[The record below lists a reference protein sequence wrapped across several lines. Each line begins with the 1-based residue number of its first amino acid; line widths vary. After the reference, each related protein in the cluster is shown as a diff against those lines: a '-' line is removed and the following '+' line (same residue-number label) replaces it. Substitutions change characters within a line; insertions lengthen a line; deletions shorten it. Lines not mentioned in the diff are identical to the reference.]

1 MSESLGGGWI
11 GEVDAVLRARWL
23 LFHKIALSIDGAS
36 GAILF
41 VLLLSFFPLLSGT
54 LEPATL
60 PGLFALGLAAT
71 LALPV
76 TLEILGLYQSQR
88 RQSALGYLAR
98 FTGASL
104 AVTVALTGIAAA
116 VRAPVDPTFPL
127 LLGGAQLLVVGT
139 LRALTLL
146 TLRTLRGTGRNSRYV
161 LIVGA
166 GPRAASARAVLE
178 QNRQWGL
185 QVVGY
190 LDESDAPL
198 APGIEPE
205 KVHKL
210 MDLPRL
216 LREKVIDEVVVA
228 CPRSMLAA
236 LGPVVAVCAE
246 SGVPITVLSDL
257 FGDFLPPPQVS
268 RFGGNAALSFSTVHH
283 SRTELALK
291 RSIDIAVASIVLALA
306 APILAI
312 AALAI
317 KRTSPGPVLFRQVRC
332 GLYGRPFEMMKLR
345 TMVADA
351 EARRAELL
359 ELNEMDGPVFKMKN
373 DPRITPIGRL
383 LRRFSID
390 ELPQL
395 WNVLRGDMS
404 LVGPRP
410 PIPSEVNCYATTD
423 RRRLSMRPGI
433 TCLWQVSGRNEIGFD
448 QWVKLDLAYIDSW
461 SLGLDLRVLLK
472 TIPAVFK
479 GTGA

>member
-1 MSESLGGGWI
+1 M
-11 GEVDAVLRARWL
+11 LRSRWL
-23 LFHKIALSIDGAS
+23 LFHKIALSIDSAS

-41 VLLLSFFPLLSGT
+41 VALLSFFPWLSGP

-60 PGLFALGLAAT
+60 PGLFLLGLAAT
-71 LALPV
+71 LALPI
-76 TLEILGLYQSQR
+76 TLEFLGLYQSQR
-88 RQSALGYLAR
+88 RQSVSTFLAR
-98 FTGASL
+98 FAGAS
-104 AVTVALTGIAAA
+104 AFVTLILTGLSIAL
-116 VRAPVDPTFPL
+116 RAPVDPIFPIV
-127 LLGGAQLLVVGT
+127 LGGAQLLVVGT
-139 LRALTLL
+139 LRTVALLA
-146 TLRTLRGTGRNSRYV
+146 LRALRGRGRNSRYV
-161 LIVGA
+161 LIVGT
-166 GPRAASARAVLE
+166 GPRAAGARAVLE

-190 LDESDAPL
+190 LDETDAAI
-198 APGIEPE
+198 APGIDPE

-210 MDLPRL
+210 VDLPRL

-228 CPRSMLAA
+228 CPRSMLAS

-268 RFGGNAALSFSTVHH
+268 RFGGNAALSFATVHH
-283 SRTELALK
+283 SGLELALK
-291 RSIDIAVASIVLALA
+291 RGIDIAVSGIILAMA
-306 APILAI
+306 APILAV
-312 AALAI
+312 AAIAI
-317 KRTSPGPVLFRQVRC
+317 KRTSPGPVMFRQIRC
-332 GLYGRPFEMMKLR
+332 GLYGRPFEMLKLR

-359 ELNEMDGPVFKMKN
+359 ELNEMDGPVFKMKH
-373 DPRITPIGRL
+373 DPRITPVGRI
-383 LRRFSID
+383 LRRFSLD

-410 PIPSEVNCYATTD
+410 PIPSEVDCYATTD

-433 TCLWQVSGRNEIGFD
+433 TCLWQVSGRNQIGFD
-448 QWVKLDLAYIDSW
+448 QWVKLDLDYIDSW
-461 SLGLDLRVLLK
+461 SVGLDMRVLLK

>member
-1 MSESLGGGWI
+1 
-11 GEVDAVLRARWL
+11 VLRARWL

-41 VLLLSFFPLLSGT
+41 VLLLSFFPSLSGP
-54 LEPATL
+54 LAPATL
-60 PGLFALGLAAT
+60 PGLFVLGLAAT
-71 LALPV
+71 LALPL
-76 TLEILGLYQSQR
+76 TLEFLGLYQSQR
-88 RQSALGYLAR
+88 RQSVSTYLAR

-104 AVTVALTGIAAA
+104 FVTLAMTGLATAL
-116 VRAPVDPTFPL
+116 RAPVDPIFPMV
-127 LLGGAQLLVVGT
+127 LGGAQLLVVGA
-139 LRALTLL
+139 LRTATLL
-146 TLRTLRGTGRNSRYV
+146 ALRTLRGTGRNSRYV
-161 LIVGA
+161 LIVGT
-166 GPRAASARAVLE
+166 GPRAAGARAVLE

-190 LDESDAPL
+190 LDEIDAPI
-198 APGIEPE
+198 APGIDPQ

-228 CPRSMLAA
+228 CPRSMLAS

-268 RFGGNAALSFSTVHH
+268 RFGGNAALSFATVHH
-283 SRTELALK
+283 SRLELALK
-291 RSIDIAVASIVLALA
+291 RGIDIAASSLVLTITAPVIAL
-306 APILAI
+306 

-317 KRTSPGPVLFRQVRC
+317 KRTSPGPVMFRQVRC
-332 GLYGRPFEMMKLR
+332 GLYGRPFEMLKLR
-345 TMVADA
+345 TMVQDA

-359 ELNEMDGPVFKMKN
+359 ELNEMDGPVFKRKY
-373 DPRITPIGRL
+373 DPRITPVGRL

-433 TCLWQVSGRNEIGFD
+433 TCLWQVSGRNDIGFD

-461 SLGLDLRVLLK
+461 SLGLDLRVLVK

>member
-1 MSESLGGGWI
+1 M
-11 GEVDAVLRARWL
+11 LRARWL

-41 VLLLSFFPLLSGT
+41 VLLLSFFPSLSGP
-54 LEPATL
+54 LAPASL
-60 PGLFALGLAAT
+60 PGLFVLGLAAT
-71 LALPV
+71 LALPI
-76 TLEILGLYQSQR
+76 TLEFLGLYQSQR
-88 RQSALGYLAR
+88 RQSVVTYLTR

-104 AVTVALTGIAAA
+104 FVTLAMTGLAAA
-116 VRAPVDPTFPL
+116 LRAPVDPLFPMV
-127 LLGGAQLLVVGT
+127 LGGAQLLVVGA
-139 LRALTLL
+139 LRTVTLL
-146 TLRTLRGTGRNSRYV
+146 ALRTLRGTGRNSRYV
-161 LIVGA
+161 LIVGS
-166 GPRAASARAVLE
+166 GPRAAGARAVLE

-190 LDESDAPL
+190 LDETDAPI

-228 CPRSMLAA
+228 CPRSMLAS

-268 RFGGNAALSFSTVHH
+268 RFGGNAALSFATVHH
-283 SRTELALK
+283 SRLELALK
-291 RSIDIAVASIVLALA
+291 RAIDIAASSLVLTVTAPFIAL
-306 APILAI
+306 

-317 KRTSPGPVLFRQVRC
+317 KRTSPGPVMFRQVRC
-332 GLYGRPFEMMKLR
+332 GLYGRPFEMLKLR
-345 TMVADA
+345 TMVQDA

-373 DPRITPIGRL
+373 DPRITPVGRL

-433 TCLWQVSGRNEIGFD
+433 TCLWQVSGRNDIGFD

-461 SLGLDLRVLLK
+461 SLGLDLRVLVK

>member
-1 MSESLGGGWI
+1 
-11 GEVDAVLRARWL
+11 VLRARWL

-41 VLLLSFFPLLSGT
+41 VLLLSFFPSLSGP
-54 LEPATL
+54 LAPATL
-60 PGLFALGLAAT
+60 PGLFVLGLAAT
-71 LALPV
+71 LALPL
-76 TLEILGLYQSQR
+76 TLEFLGLYQSQR
-88 RQSALGYLAR
+88 RQSVSTYLAR

-104 AVTVALTGIAAA
+104 FVTLAMTGLATAL
-116 VRAPVDPTFPL
+116 RAPVDPIFPMVL
-127 LLGGAQLLVVGT
+127 VGAQLLVVGA
-139 LRALTLL
+139 LRTATLL
-146 TLRTLRGTGRNSRYV
+146 ALRTLRGTGRNSRYV
-161 LIVGA
+161 LIVCT
-166 GPRAASARAVLE
+166 GPRAAGARSVLE
-178 QNRQWGL
+178 QILQWGL

-190 LDESDAPL
+190 LDEIDAPI
-198 APGIEPE
+198 APGIDPQ

-228 CPRSMLAA
+228 CPRSMLAS

-268 RFGGNAALSFSTVHH
+268 RFGGNAALSFATVHH
-283 SRTELALK
+283 SRLELALK
-291 RSIDIAVASIVLALA
+291 RGIDIAASSLVLTITAPVIAL
-306 APILAI
+306 

-317 KRTSPGPVLFRQVRC
+317 KRTSPGPVMFRQVRC
-332 GLYGRPFEMMKLR
+332 GLYGRPFEMLKLR
-345 TMVADA
+345 TMVQDA

-359 ELNEMDGPVFKMKN
+359 ELNEMDGPVFKMKY
-373 DPRITPIGRL
+373 DPRITPVGRL

-433 TCLWQVSGRNEIGFD
+433 TCLWQVSGRNDIGFD

-461 SLGLDLRVLLK
+461 SLGLDLRVLVK